1 MNVLKLHNEL
11 GPDFIFI
18 PFEIIVEGYDANPY
32 NFPIPTQPP
41 DFGIEPSAIAEAQI
55 YEFGLCIPLP

>member
-1 MNVLKLHNEL
+1 MEWDNKAS
-11 GPDFIFI
+11 
-18 PFEIIVEGYDANPY
+18 GYAYNPTV
-32 NFPIPTQPP
+32 FTIATQPP